1 VTTIDN
7 QSWLNIH
14 VYFVKCSNASQ
25 FVEFEEVGWW
35 WHNQQPKQCV
45 ELLVGLWGFNYGGY

>member
-1 VTTIDN
+1 MHHN
-7 QSWLNIH
+7 
-14 VYFVKCSNASQ
+14 

-45 ELLVGLWGFNYGGY
+45 ELVVGLWGFNYGGY